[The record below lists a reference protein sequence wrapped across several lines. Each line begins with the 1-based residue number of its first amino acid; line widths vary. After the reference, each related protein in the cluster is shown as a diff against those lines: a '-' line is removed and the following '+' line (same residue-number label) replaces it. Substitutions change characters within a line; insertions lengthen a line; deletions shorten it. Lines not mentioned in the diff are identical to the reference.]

1 MKHRRPE
8 QHSSIT
14 GKAIGG
20 HNLTVTDRLK
30 FLFISRLSIETK
42 CEDLKSFLT
51 ERKSGK
57 YFVEKLNSR
66 FPNYYSSFKIAR
78 LLLFQLQAYEGK
90 SCLDN
95 VVSGLPRDS
104 LSVDV
109 LQPPLSDHSA
119 LITTMTSQSSIE
131 HNLSGIPVEEEKSK
145 GPHTPASLAREPG
158 STRLE
163 MDQIRQCMDNKEPSR
178 VKFRR
183 AEPDPPL
190 LAVRL
195 GSSISSP
202 VYGALRIGLV
212 PPPSKNLFIPFSLL

>member
-1 MKHRRPE
+1 MMHHNSHLHGHGHTGPPFTHPHPAPHPHHNPHQPPLPVPQQPTVYSRPE
-8 QHSSIT
+8 VVGHPTIHHVMAPSEPIDPIVNPPVQTEIVVQSSP
-14 GKAIGG
+14 
-20 HNLTVTDRLK
+20 
-30 FLFISRLSIETK
+30 
-42 CEDLKSFLT
+42 
-51 ERKSGK
+51 SG
-57 YFVEKLNSR
+57 YVQ
-66 FPNYYSSFKIAR
+66 
-78 LLLFQLQAYEGK
+78 LLLFIM
-90 SCLDN
+90 
-95 VVSGLPRDS
+95 R
-104 LSVDV
+104 
-109 LQPPLSDHSA
+109 
-119 LITTMTSQSSIE
+119 
-131 HNLSGIPVEEEKSK
+131 
-145 GPHTPASLAREPG
+145 PHTPAILAREPG